1 MFSFIIVNYNT
12 AGLTKAC
19 LESIFRFCNEADF
32 EIILVDN
39 NSLKADLNILETEF
53 KNKIKIIS
61 NNKNLGFAK
70 ANNQGA
76 RIASGDYLFFL
87 NSDTVINQDVL
98 NPLKGF
104 FENNDQVGIL
114 APRLILKNGTDQP
127 HAFAYQKKSIE
138 LTWVSGAALVIRR
151 NLFIKIGGWE
161 EKFFMY
167 FEDVDLC
174 LKARKNNFKINR
186 LTDVSVT
193 HFLNGSP
200 LPYWKRKIYYYRSK
214 IIFSLKYY
222 LK

>member
-87 NSDTVINQDVL
+87 
-98 NPLKGF
+98 K
-104 FENNDQVGIL
+104 
-114 APRLILKNGTDQP
+114 
-127 HAFAYQKKSIE
+127 QKSH
-138 LTWVSGAALVIRR
+138 
-151 NLFIKIGGWE
+151 
-161 EKFFMY
+161 
-167 FEDVDLC
+167 
-174 LKARKNNFKINR
+174 NNFLAIKYSYGLERFQISKSQIEKKYF
-186 LTDVSVT
+186 LHL
-193 HFLNGSP
+193 HFL
-200 LPYWKRKIYYYRSK
+200 
-214 IIFSLKYY
+214 
-222 LK
+222 